1 METMATGLLQPV
13 QNLGPYSNYIEI
25 IIVLK
30 LVLLKLSYQ

>member
-1 METMATGLLQPV
+1 METIAAGLLRPL
-13 QNLGPYSNYIEI
+13 QNLGPDSKDIEI